1 LGTFNDSERARIR
14 AVLVGYAKENGLSVV
29 ELYKRVC
36 AAERTPEAVGFS
48 FKTFQRFVAGTV
60 RVSDEA
66 VAACARFVRELPN
79 ASPGA

>member
-48 FKTFQRFVAGTV
+48 FKTFQRFVAGCEFRRNPAGDSDLMSATV
-60 RVSDEA
+60 
-66 VAACARFVRELPN
+66 PI
-79 ASPGA
+79 